1 MSARSQVTLC
11 AHGGGALE
19 DVTASHAGSPER
31 LIDIREEYQLV
42 MGEKVPEGDDVPAA
56 GDGVF
61 AYSGA

>member
-1 MSARSQVTLC
+1 MTLW

-19 DVTASHAGSPER
+19 DVTASQAGSPER
-31 LIDIREEYQLV
+31 LRSVREERQLV
-42 MGEKVPEGDDVPAA
+42 MGEMVTVPEGDDVPAA